1 MQKFVVKIG
10 GSVLV
15 DEDSYRLQASR
26 LEQVA
31 RDYYPSKLYVV
42 VSAKKGET
50 DRLIREVSN
59 PEDEELIREALKGE
73 LQDWPMQGDSRG
85 A

>member
-31 RDYYPSKLYVV
+31 RDYYPSKEKPRFPVDINGVKRFSQGIIYLDYQTTDTYVN
-42 VSAKKGET
+42 E
-50 DRLIREVSN
+50 RLTLPAICYY
-59 PEDEELIREALKGE
+59 
-73 LQDWPMQGDSRG
+73 
-85 A
+85 